1 MKQGKP
7 LITFVIV
14 LMAAALG
21 CYLLYSVWRTF
32 EDPFTTTYAYEYELN
47 DSVETEGLIVRSERV
62 LTGGTGI
69 IDVTRGEGEQVGIGQ
84 TVAMVYRDDQAQQ
97 AQEQQ
102 ESLAMEI
109 TQLRYAIGQ
118 GGGVN
123 SVAEID
129 QGIFQTLVDLRG
141 STAQNDYSALEDRV
155 LEIKGGVLRREYS
168 YGAELTEEDLTN
180 RLSELT
186 AQYSALQSQTYNA
199 VTQITAPQAG
209 TFSALVDG
217 YETLV
222 SPETALQLTPSGL
235 RELMDMSP
243 SGEDSAAG
251 KLILSKDWYFAAV
264 VTQEEGERLD
274 ALPVPN
280 GQDSAA
286 VTLRFASDFTQDIPA
301 KVVQV
306 SEAEDGQ
313 AVVVL
318 SANRYLEQ
326 TTLLRRQTAEI
337 IFDSQSGLRVPKA
350 AVRIQTSTQTDEET
364 GETTEINTTG
374 VYTVVAGQMEF
385 KPVNILAEG
394 SDFYVVQ
401 PARENSRSL
410 RSGDEIVVQGTG
422 LYDGKLVQQ
431 D

>member
-14 LMAAALG
+14 LLAAALG
-21 CYLLYSVWRTF
+21 CYILYSVWRTF

-62 LTGGTGI
+62 LSGGTGI

-102 ESLAMEI
+102 ESLALEI

-141 STAQNDYSALEDRV
+141 SSAQNDFSALEDRV
-155 LEIKGGVLRREYS
+155 LEIKGSVLRREYS

-186 AQYSALQSQTYNA
+186 AEYSALQSQTYNA
-199 VTQITAPQAG
+199 
-209 TFSALVDG
+209 

-222 SPETALQLTPSGL
+222 SPESVLQLTPSGL
-235 RELMDMSP
+235 RELMNMSP

-274 ALPVPN
+274 ELPVPS
-280 GQDSAA
+280 GQDYAT
-286 VTLRFASDFTQDIPA
+286 VTLRFASDFTRDIPA

-350 AVRIQTSTQTDEET
+350 AVRIQTSTQTDKET

-394 SDFYVVQ
+394 SDFYVVE
-401 PARENSRSL
+401 PAQESSRSL

>member
-14 LMAAALG
+14 LLAAALG

-32 EDPFTTTYAYEYELN
+32 EDPFTTTYAYEDGLN

-102 ESLAMEI
+102 ESLALEI

-141 STAQNDYSALEDRV
+141 SSAQNDFSALEDRV

-186 AQYSALQSQTYNA
+186 AEYSALQSQTYNA

-243 SGEDSAAG
+243 SGEESA
-251 KLILSKDWYFAAV
+251 
-264 VTQEEGERLD
+264 RMLD
-274 ALPVPN
+274 FSR
-280 GQDSAA
+280 D
-286 VTLRFASDFTQDIPA
+286 TLR
-301 KVVQV
+301 
-306 SEAEDGQ
+306 EAGF
-313 AVVVL
+313 L
-318 SANRYLEQ
+318 PYYLY
-326 TTLLRRQTAEI
+326 RQKYMSGSLENVGWCLPGKESVYNI
-337 IFDSQSGLRVPKA
+337 IMM
-350 AVRIQTSTQTDEET
+350 EELQ
-364 GETTEINTTG
+364 
-374 VYTVVAGQMEF
+374 TVVSIGGGGVTKLVDRKDGRIVRLPNPKF
-385 KPVNILAEG
+385 PHDYLSSRDKILA
-394 SDFYVVQ
+394 Q
-401 PARENSRSL
+401 K
-410 RSGDEIVVQGTG
+410 DEIAAFYRDRT
-422 LYDGKLVQQ
+422 
-431 D
+431 

>member
-1 MKQGKP
+1 
-7 LITFVIV
+7 
-14 LMAAALG
+14 
-21 CYLLYSVWRTF
+21 
-32 EDPFTTTYAYEYELN
+32 
-47 DSVETEGLIVRSERV
+47 
-62 LTGGTGI
+62 
-69 IDVTRGEGEQVGIGQ
+69 
-84 TVAMVYRDDQAQQ
+84 
-97 AQEQQ
+97 
-102 ESLAMEI
+102 MEI

-141 STAQNDYSALEDRV
+141 SSAQNDYSALEDRV

-186 AQYSALQSQTYNA
+186 AEYSALQSQTYNA

-222 SPETALQLTPSGL
+222 SPETALQFTPSGL

-350 AVRIQTSTQTDEET
+350 AVRIQTSTQTDKET

-401 PARENSRSL
+401 PAQENSRSL

>member
-14 LMAAALG
+14 LLAAALG
-21 CYLLYSVWRTF
+21 CYILYSVWRTF

-47 DSVETEGLIVRSERV
+47 DSVETEGLIVRSEQV

-84 TVAMVYRDDQAQQ
+84 TVAMVYRDDQA
-97 AQEQQ
+97 QQ

-141 STAQNDYSALEDRV
+141 SSAQNDFSALEDRV
-155 LEIKGGVLRREYS
+155 LEIKGSVLRREYS

-186 AQYSALQSQTYNA
+186 AEYSALQSQTYNA

-222 SPETALQLTPSGL
+222 SPESALQLTPSGL
-235 RELMDMSP
+235 RELMNMSP

-274 ALPVPN
+274 ELPVPS
-280 GQDSAA
+280 GQDYAT
-286 VTLRFASDFTQDIPA
+286 VTLRFASDFTRDIPA

-350 AVRIQTSTQTDEET
+350 AVRIQTSTQTDKET

-394 SDFYVVQ
+394 SDFYVVE
-401 PARENSRSL
+401 PAQESSRSL

>member
-14 LMAAALG
+14 LLAAALG
-21 CYLLYSVWRTF
+21 CYILYSVWRTF

-62 LTGGTGI
+62 LSGGTGI

-129 QGIFQTLVDLRG
+129 QEIFQTLVDLRG
-141 STAQNDYSALEDRV
+141 SSAQNDFSALEDRV
-155 LEIKGGVLRREYS
+155 LEIKGSVLRREYS

-186 AQYSALQSQTYNA
+186 AEYSALQSQTYNA

-222 SPETALQLTPSGL
+222 SPESALQLTPSGL
-235 RELMDMSP
+235 RELMNMSP

-274 ALPVPN
+274 ELPVPS
-280 GQDSAA
+280 GQDYATA
-286 VTLRFASDFTQDIPA
+286 TLRFASDFTRDIPA

-350 AVRIQTSTQTDEET
+350 AVRIQTSTQTDKET

-394 SDFYVVQ
+394 SDFYVVE
-401 PARENSRSL
+401 PAQESSRSL